1 MQTKTARES
10 IHENVVAEP
19 DLQVRCFSYEDA
31 GVRVPAHW
39 HHSLEILL
47 IDTGSMEVNMND
59 TRLQLQ
65 MGDFVLI
72 NSGDIHSTSCSE
84 HARICVLQIP
94 YPFLKSNIPEYDH
107 IRFRTGSCGKE
118 ETDRT
123 FRLLLRQLQE
133 CGGQNFRLQKQQQPE
148 QRPGLSLH
156 FKSLLYEL
164 LYLCISSY
172 QLPESEQNGHFN
184 DTERARL
191 IAVTDYVNAHYTE
204 PVTLQEAAAVV
215 ALNPEYFC
223 RFFKKAW
230 GSPSWSSSTRC
241 AFPMSAA
248 IFSTPIRASR
258 RFLPVM
264 ALPIISCSAAC
275 FMKPMAALRQ
285 PNAKRSPA
293 DKAGGLFVFD
303 MSVRESVHLYESCPF
318 PSLPKNVSRYRPQIP
333 TKT

>member
-1 MQTKTARES
+1 MQTNSFSAWYSQLSEKFSGQSPQQDKPVDSPSGTKPDAKAARES

-19 DLQVRCFSYEDA
+19 DLQVRCFSCEDA

-59 TRLQLQ
+59 RRLQLKES
-65 MGDFVLI
+65 DFVLI

-107 IRFRTGSCGKE
+107 IRFRTGSCGRE

-133 CGGQNFRLQKQQQPE
+133 YGGQNLRPQKAQQPE

-172 QLPESEQNGHFN
+172 QLPESEQNGRFS

-191 IAVTDYVNAHYTE
+191 IAVTDYVNAHYAE

-223 RFFKKAW
+223 RMFHETY
-230 GSPSWSSSTRC
+230 GCTPSSKRKE
-241 AFPMSAA
+241 AA
-248 IFSTPIRASR
+248 GR
-258 RFLPVM
+258 
-264 ALPIISCSAAC
+264 
-275 FMKPMAALRQ
+275 
-285 PNAKRSPA
+285 
-293 DKAGGLFVFD
+293 
-303 MSVRESVHLYESCPF
+303 
-318 PSLPKNVSRYRPQIP
+318 
-333 TKT
+333 

>member
-123 FRLLLRQLQE
+123 FRLLLCQLQE

-172 QLPESEQNGHFN
+172 KLPESEQSGRFS

-191 IAVTDYVNAHYTE
+191 IAVTDYVNAHYTD

-223 RFFKKAW
+223 RYFKKHMGVTFLEYVNSIRLSHIHQDLLETDEAISVLLERH
-230 GSPSWSSSTRC
+230 GFLNYRLFVRMFRNAYGCSPSALR
-241 AFPMSAA
+241 
-248 IFSTPIRASR
+248 REAS
-258 RFLPVM
+258 
-264 ALPIISCSAAC
+264 
-275 FMKPMAALRQ
+275 MAAADVPAVPAQVLRA
-285 PNAKRSPA
+285 NS
-293 DKAGGLFVFD
+293 GL
-303 MSVRESVHLYESCPF
+303 E
-318 PSLPKNVSRYRPQIP
+318 
-333 TKT
+333 

>member
-1 MQTKTARES
+1 MQTNSFSAWHEQQTGQLTGQLQRPDKAAGSPSGPKADIKAARES
-10 IHENVVAEP
+10 IHENVIVEP
-19 DLQVRCFSYEDA
+19 NLQVRCFSYEDA

-133 CGGQNFRLQKQQQPE
+133 CGGQNLRPQKQPQPE
-148 QRPGLSLH
+148 LSPGLSLH

-164 LYLCISSY
+164 LYLCVLRY
-172 QLPESEQNGHFN
+172 QLPEADRGGRFS

-223 RFFKKAW
+223 RFFKKSMGITFLEFVNQVRFSHVCRDILHTDQSITEILARH
-230 GSPSWSSSTRC
+230 GFTNYKLFRRMFHETYGCTPS
-241 AFPMSAA
+241 
-248 IFSTPIRASR
+248 
-258 RFLPVM
+258 
-264 ALPIISCSAAC
+264 
-275 FMKPMAALRQ
+275 
-285 PNAKRSPA
+285 AKR
-293 DKAGGLFVFD
+293 K
-303 MSVRESVHLYESCPF
+303 E
-318 PSLPKNVSRYRPQIP
+318 VSGR
-333 TKT
+333 